1 MRNFGKAKTSRISV
15 GMFLKK
21 HILFKFC
28 KTYVHQAYMLG
39 LSNFIFTFSLWLLF
53 TISISLSI
61 HSLTFTFSSH
71 FPLNVKLSLSV
82 RSFTFSSPV
91 HFHFQFTGSL
101 SLSIDLCCINWSTP
115 PHRSCLAR
123 FLRSVSGTR
132 TSAQKMILWAG
143 LPGFD
148 VNFFWM
154 FYQNVFNKYWVFT
167 YVCLKV
173 LRGPTWDG
181 ARGNLINLF
190 WYLYFQFV
198 WYSCFDISWFK

>member
-1 MRNFGKAKTSRISV
+1 
-15 GMFLKK
+15 
-21 HILFKFC
+21 
-28 KTYVHQAYMLG
+28 MLG
-39 LSNFIFTFSLWLLF
+39 LYNFIFTFSLWLLF

-61 HSLTFTFSSH
+61 HSLTFTFTFSSH

-82 RSFTFSSPV
+82 HSFTFSSPV

-132 TSAQKMILWAG
+132 ISAQKMILWAG

-154 FYQNVFNKYWVFT
+154 FHQNVFNKYWVFT

-181 ARGNLINLF
+181 ARGNLMNLF